1 MAFFSKRNLVIGI
14 LVVLVVAVA
23 YRYALKPET
32 EETDSAFVREV
43 STIASFEV
51 PDGTDKVRFTLGL
64 DDDGRVVSVK
74 TTDVLAGDT
83 ADEHMV
89 EFSTN
94 LLVMIQG
101 KKLSEIT
108 NIDRVGT
115 SSLTTKAFN
124 SSLPALKAQI

>member
-1 MAFFSKRNLVIGI
+1 MALFNKRNLVIGI
-14 LVVLVVAVA
+14 LVVLVAALA
-23 YRYALKPET
+23 YRYVVKPET
-32 EETDSAFVREV
+32 EEADSAFVREV

-64 DDDGRVVSVK
+64 DDDGRVISVK

-89 EFSTN
+89 EFSNN

-101 KKLSEIT
+101 KKLSELT